1 MTGMRAGASTSSGLA
16 LARAKHALEA
26 AHLDPNVELT
36 RASSV
41 TNEVWL
47 TSDYAIRV
55 NRRPDHRLRREAK
68 IGPHLPSE
76 VRYPE
81 VIAYGTGTGFDWL
94 VVRRR
99 PGNVLSRCWPT
110 MAPSQRRLAVRQLA
124 YMLRALH
131 QSTSPVGLE
140 DAGAPQLLQGGQG
153 QNPTTPLLVGLER
166 ARALENVDTAIVDAL
181 LDIVRTT
188 ARFLEPFDVQTLI
201 HGDLTFENVLW
212 DGDQVTALIDFEWSR
227 AAPADLDLDVM
238 LRFCAFPDL
247 HVAED
252 YVEQTKPEDYEDVA
266 WWLREDY
273 PQLFAFPHAIERL
286 RLYAIAFD
294 VRDLLAFPPELPP
307 TKLPPEHSVNRLTRL
322 VTRRSYLDNFAGPD
336 ARF

>member
-16 LARAKHALEA
+16 LARAKHALAA
-26 AHLDPNVELT
+26 AHLDTNVELT

-47 TSDYAIRV
+47 TPQYAIRV

-68 IGPHLPSE
+68 IGPHLPKE
-76 VRYPE
+76 VNYPE

-99 PGNVLSRCWPT
+99 AGNVLSRCWPT
-110 MAPSQRRLAVRQLA
+110 MAPAARRLAVRQLA

-131 QSTSPVGLE
+131 QATSPVGLE

-153 QNPTTPLLVGLER
+153 QNPTTPLLVGLDK
-166 ARALENVDTAIVDAL
+166 ARGLDNVDTAIIDAVI
-181 LDIVRTT
+181 DIVRGT
-188 ARFLEPFDVQTLI
+188 ARYLEPFDVQTLI

-212 DGDQVTALIDFEWSR
+212 DGEQVTALIDFEWSR
-227 AAPADLDLDVM
+227 AAPSDLDLDVM

-252 YVEQTKPEDYEDVA
+252 YAEQTKPEDY
-266 WWLREDY
+266 
-273 PQLFAFPHAIERL
+273 PHLFSFPHALDRL
-286 RLYAIAFD
+286 RLFAIAYD
-294 VRDLLAFPPELPP
+294 VRDLLAFPPEMPP
-307 TKLPPEHSVNRLTRL
+307 TKLSPEHSVNRLTRL
-322 VTRRSYLDNFAGPD
+322 ATRRSYLDNFAGPD

>member
-1 MTGMRAGASTSSGLA
+1 M
-16 LARAKHALEA
+16 ARAKHALEE

-47 TSDYAIRV
+47 TPEYAIRV

-68 IGPHLPSE
+68 IGPELPPE
-76 VRYPE
+76 VHYPE

-94 VVRRR
+94 VVRRK

-124 YMLRALH
+124 FMLRTLH
-131 QSTSPVGLE
+131 HSTCPNGL
-140 DAGAPQLLQGGQG
+140 DDLGAPQLLKGGQG
-153 QNPTTPLLVGLER
+153 QEPTAPLLVGLNQ
-166 ARALENVDTAIVDAL
+166 ARSFENVDTAIVDAL
-181 LDIVRTT
+181 IDIVRRTS
-188 ARFLEPFDVQTLI
+188 RSLEPFDVQTLI

-227 AAPADLDLDVM
+227 AAPADLDLDVI
-238 LRFCAFPDL
+238 LRFCAFPEL

-252 YVEQTKPEDYEDVA
+252 YADQTKAEDYEDVA

-273 PQLFAFPHAIERL
+273 PQLFAFPHALERL
-286 RLYAIAFD
+286 RLFAIAFD
-294 VRDLLAFPPELPP
+294 VRDLLAFPPTAPP
-307 TKLPPEHSVNRLTRL
+307 TQLPPEHAVNRLTRL

-336 ARF
+336 ARMH

>member
-1 MTGMRAGASTSSGLA
+1 MRAGASTSTGLA
-16 LARAKHALEA
+16 LLRAKHALEA
-26 AHLDPNVELT
+26 AHLNPNVELE

-47 TSDYAIRV
+47 TSEFAIRV

-68 IGPHLPSE
+68 IGPHLPPE

-81 VIAYGTGTGFDWL
+81 IVAYGTGTGFDWL

-110 MAPSQRRLAVRQLA
+110 MAPSQRRLAIRQLA
-124 YMLRALH
+124 YMLRVLH

-153 QNPTTPLLVGLER
+153 QDPTTPLLVGLDR
-166 ARALENVDTAIVDAL
+166 VRALEHVDTAIVDGL
-181 LDIVRTT
+181 VDIVRTT
-188 ARFLEPFDVQTLI
+188 ARTLEPFDVPTLI

-247 HVAED
+247 HVAMD
-252 YVEQTKPEDYEDVA
+252 YADQTKPEDYEDVP
-266 WWLREDY
+266 WWFREDY
-273 PQLFAFPHAIERL
+273 PQLFSFPHALERL

-294 VRDLLAFPPELPP
+294 VRDLLAFPPEAPGTQLV
-307 TKLPPEHSVNRLTRL
+307 PEHALNRLTRL
-322 VTRRSYLDNFAGPD
+322 LTKRSYLDNFAGPD
-336 ARF
+336 TRF